1 MGAYSTLTSLLGYQ
15 HEAEQDRDQPIR
27 NARQAPVQH
36 VVPVAVD
43 PIAQRLLDV
52 DHLDHIAAS
61 ERAPRHRVELRVELV
76 AVARRRRLVPADPRE
91 VGGGLVEAR

>member
-52 DHLDHIAAS
+52 DHLDHVAS
-61 ERAPRHRVELRVELV
+61 ANRLGVHSGETVNAVSKTLAPLLRASASMLGVRPCC
-76 AVARRRRLVPADPRE
+76 AP
-91 VGGGLVEAR
+91 

>member
-1 MGAYSTLTSLLGYQ
+1 MRGVNGALLPTLYQ
-15 HEAEQDRDQPIR
+15 DETEQHRDQPIR

-36 VVPVAVD
+36 VVAVPVD

-61 ERAPRHRVELRVELV
+61 ERAAPLLRASASMLGVRPCCAL
-76 AVARRRRLVPADPRE
+76 
-91 VGGGLVEAR
+91 